1 MSISNAVPFSTIPGT
16 RLAASNKRPEQLH
29 TTEEVAMDDSDAFD
43 LAFRPAIA
51 ILRAKLALL
60 SPTDP

>member
-1 MSISNAVPFSTIPGT
+1 
-16 RLAASNKRPEQLH
+16 
-29 TTEEVAMDDSDAFD
+29 MDDSDAFD